1 MLIGDIKKNNSKMNL
16 GELKLDPIFRENS
29 EKALSKINALPF
41 PNRRQ
46 EKWKYIK
53 LSNFKKTK
61 FHNDSKFALKTLKEL
76 NIPIGSEN
84 LIVIENGKLNKKL
97 SNFSS
102 IKGLEITNFS
112 ELNSD
117 SLSYVNQ
124 YNEDYDHYFSYL
136 NQYFLNDGLLIK
148 ISRATKISSVL
159 KIVNLSTSNNIF
171 INSRLNVY
179 LEEGATLKLNQFY
192 ASTNQFSNGVIN
204 QICEY
209 DLKKSASLEVNKFQ
223 RLKNNNNVCSEFVKQ
238 EESSSFTMNTFSLSG
253 SLLRN
258 DICVSVNGVDC
269 RTELNG
275 IFSPSS
281 GEYMDQNTRVD
292 HVFPDCKSYEN
303 YKGIVKSGGTGVFNG
318 KVVVHK
324 DAQRIEAFQKNNN
337 VLLDDSAVVFS
348 KPELEIYADDVKCSH
363 GSTTG
368 QFDEEAL
375 FYLRSRGMSRT
386 KAIQM
391 LIVGF
396 INEVINKVE
405 EEDYN
410 SFILE
415 NILGY

>member
-61 FHNDSKFALKTLKEL
+61 FHNDSKFALKTLNEL

-269 RTELNG
+269 HTELNG

-292 HVFPDCKSYEN
+292 HVSPDCKSYEN